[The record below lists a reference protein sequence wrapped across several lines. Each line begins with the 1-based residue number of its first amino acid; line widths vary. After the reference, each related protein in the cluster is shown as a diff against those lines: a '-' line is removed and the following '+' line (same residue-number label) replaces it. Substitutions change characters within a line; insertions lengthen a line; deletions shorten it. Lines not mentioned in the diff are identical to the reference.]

1 MPGYPNWYCLLCD
14 RVQDGLVGPSEV
26 STSAQV
32 VPKLLKLT
40 WDGYP
45 LFHSRAL
52 GWGYLVPGRPLD
64 LSRQDENVIPFPLK
78 EAFSLSP
85 PRIAEQNLSTQG
97 IITAEEA
104 LMQLGQM
111 TDLSADPLEL
121 AVHWQAI
128 RRGLNNNMEHEKDV
142 FPVGDQ
148 SQKKHSHYL
157 TSDRPAWHLGIG
169 PYDVGIPG
177 CWFFRLP
184 HKSGVDNNVGNP
196 LAKDYLNKIE
206 DGTLK
211 ATSSSIAEHILKLNR
226 NIIYWRNARD
236 RIISQMVVW
245 LRQSQLPRSVTNSDN
260 FDPSNRYGAIL
271 PQVITS
277 GTLTRR
283 AVESTWL
290 TASNAYKVTQLLI

>member
-1 MPGYPNWYCLLCD
+1 M
-14 RVQDGLVGPSEV
+14 VGPSEV

-121 AVHWQAI
+121 AVHWQ
-128 RRGLNNNMEHEKDV
+128 V
-142 FPVGDQ
+142 
-148 SQKKHSHYL
+148 
-157 TSDRPAWHLGIG
+157 
-169 PYDVGIPG
+169 
-177 CWFFRLP
+177 
-184 HKSGVDNNVGNP
+184 
-196 LAKDYLNKIE
+196 
-206 DGTLK
+206 
-211 ATSSSIAEHILKLNR
+211 
-226 NIIYWRNARD
+226 
-236 RIISQMVVW
+236 
-245 LRQSQLPRSVTNSDN
+245 
-260 FDPSNRYGAIL
+260 
-271 PQVITS
+271 
-277 GTLTRR
+277 
-283 AVESTWL
+283 
-290 TASNAYKVTQLLI
+290 